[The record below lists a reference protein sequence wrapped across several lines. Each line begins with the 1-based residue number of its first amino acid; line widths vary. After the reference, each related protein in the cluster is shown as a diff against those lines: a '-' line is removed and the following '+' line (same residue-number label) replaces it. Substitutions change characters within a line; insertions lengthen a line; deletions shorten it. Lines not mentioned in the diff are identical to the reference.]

1 MQRKVRHSRRALA
14 ALLLCATLS
23 PAAHAL
29 SSPSPDA
36 AYEKAVQMNQAD
48 EPVSAIIEL
57 KNALKADPK
66 HLPSLV
72 LAAEIYLEQTL
83 GRAAELS
90 LREALEAGGDR
101 NLLLPMLGEA
111 LLQQG
116 KWARL
121 LGELNADG
129 LAPESAASVLARRAQ
144 AHMGLGDDNR
154 AREELD
160 RALAL
165 APQGLVPRVVEA
177 AWFMRNGD
185 EAPAFAKLDVLVKDF
200 SSSSSAW
207 ALYAAIYHAR
217 GDFTRALEGY
227 GHALETNPRNL
238 DARIARIGI
247 LMDLKRDA
255 ETKADFERIE
265 KDAPGEP
272 RAAYLAAVL
281 AGRTGDQAAVRKH
294 LDRVLERLAPVDEK
308 LLLENPTL
316 LLIRGLAHYDLRNYE
331 AAIGSLTP
339 YVKRMPRDVGARKAL
354 GDAILHVGGGD
365 AVAVLEPIASLAPR
379 DARGMT
385 LLATAYAAAGQGEKA
400 TQVLERMKGDARA
413 VGNARTKLA
422 MLNIGAGRVEQ
433 GLSELEAS
441 VSADPSDAQ
450 GALALVVTQ
459 LNTGRTAAA
468 VDTARKLLATAPTNA
483 VYENLLGVALYQDGK
498 LDLAGRA
505 FGNVLAR
512 EPEFRPAAI
521 NLGKL
526 EVRQGKFDAARARFK
541 ALQGGS
547 TDDAKVLLEMS
558 RLELAAGDERSGT
571 KLAEQA
577 AKAPDAGLDALF
589 HLLDL
594 RLAKGELEQ
603 ALDLA
608 LRASSGGEN
617 SFDVQQRLAMVQIR
631 MRRLDDARATL
642 KRMSQLAGYDIG
654 QQIRTAALQAE
665 IGAFADADYALFKAL
680 QSEPKNLAARRAQ
693 VELSLRKGAWQE
705 ALQRADAV
713 LADTPDFAPALVMRG
728 HARLKLGQR
737 DAALADYD
745 SANRLVPSSAATLGG
760 YRALRNAGRA
770 AEARQRLANWLDT
783 HPDDTEARLAH
794 AEDFMLE
801 DDYAG
806 ARKAYAKVVEIVG
819 RAPEVLNNY
828 AVACLQDGARDQAL
842 ALAREAH
849 GLAPQDPAV
858 LDTLGWILGLGG
870 EHEEALG
877 YLRDAVTR
885 RSGDAEIR
893 FHLAWVLDKLGRRKE
908 ALAELDSA
916 LGNRQPFAA
925 RAEAEALRAS
935 LAGAA
940 R

>member
-1 MQRKVRHSRRALA
+1 MPNNVRYQRRAFA
-14 ALLLCATLS
+14 ALLLCAALGND
-23 PAAHAL
+23 AHAL

-36 AYEKAVQMNQAD
+36 TYEKALQMNQAD

-111 LLQQG
+111 MLQQG

-129 LAPESAASVLARRAQ
+129 LAPDSAASVLARRAQ
-144 AHMGLGDDNR
+144 AHIGLGDDNQ
-154 AREELD
+154 ARVELD

-165 APQGLVPRVVEA
+165 APQGLEPRLVEA

-185 EAPAFAKLDVLVKDF
+185 EAPAFAKLDALVKDF
-200 SSSSSAW
+200 STSSSAW

-217 GDFTRALEGY
+217 SDFARALEGY
-227 GHALETNPRNL
+227 ARALEANPRNL
-238 DARIARIGI
+238 DVRIARIGI

-255 ETKADFERIE
+255 ETQADFERIE

-272 RAAYLAAVL
+272 RAAYLSAVL
-281 AGRTGDQAAVRKH
+281 AGRKGDQAGVRKN
-294 LDRVLERLAPVDEK
+294 LDRVLESLTPVDEK
-308 LLLENPTL
+308 FLQENPTL

-339 YVKRMPRDVGARKAL
+339 YLQRMPRDIGARKAL

-365 AVAVLEPIASLAPR
+365 AVAVLEPIASLAPQ

-400 TQVLERMKGDARA
+400 TQVLERMKGDDRA

-441 VSADPSDAQ
+441 VSADPGDAQ

-468 VDTARKLLATAPTNA
+468 VATARKLLATAPGNA

-498 LDLAGRA
+498 LDEAASA

-512 EPEFRPAAI
+512 EPQFRPAAI

-541 ALQGGS
+541 ALQRGGQ
-547 TDDAKVLLEMS
+547 DEAKVLLEMS
-558 RLELAAGDERSGT
+558 RLELAAGDERNGM

-594 RLAKGELEQ
+594 RLAKGDLEQ

-608 LRASSGGEN
+608 LRAASGAEN
-617 SFDVQQRLAMVQIR
+617 SFDVQQRLAIVQMR
-631 MRRLDDARATL
+631 MKRADDARTTL

-737 DAALADYD
+737 DAALVDYD

-760 YRALRNAGRA
+760 YRALRSAGRA
-770 AEARQRLANWLDT
+770 AEARQRLVSWLET
-783 HPDDTEARLAH
+783 HPSDAEARLAH

-801 DDYAG
+801 GDYAG
-806 ARKAYAKVVEIVG
+806 ARQAYAKLVETVG

-828 AVACLQDGARDQAL
+828 AVATLQSGARNEAL

-849 GLAPQDPAV
+849 GLAPQDAAV
-858 LDTLGWILGLGG
+858 LDTLGWILGLSGQ
-870 EHEEALG
+870 HEEALS

-916 LGNRQPFAA
+916 LGVRQPFAA

-935 LAGAA
+935 LAGAT